1 MLSFKSGIG
10 KSPHFE
16 LDDGVVFGEESN
28 ENNFNSWLRTDGNN
42 TPSHSLMTPL
52 PLTPPEPTGGNL
64 TKTSPI
70 TLTPPEPT
78 DWNLTKGNAN
88 ALASALAQHTVA
100 LTGSHQATQDLMRSV
115 GALTAAIK
123 GMENRMRSRNITA
136 TRKHTTKNET
146 IQGLYH

>member
-16 LDDGVVFGEESN
+16 LDNGVVFGEESN

-52 PLTPPEPTGGNL
+52 PLSPPEPTGGNM
-64 TKTSPI
+64 TVTSPM
-70 TLTPPEPT
+70 TLTPPDPT
-78 DWNLTKGNAN
+78 GGNLNERDAN
-88 ALASALAQHTVA
+88 ALASALAQHTEA
-100 LTGSHQATQDLMRSV
+100 LTGSHQAIQDLMRSV

-123 GMENRMRSRNITA
+123 GMENRMKSRNTTA
-136 TRKHTTKNET
+136 TRKTHNKKNES
-146 IQGLYH
+146 I